1 MFIIPYIINYN
12 LNLSWLCISSFL
24 FSLFASFYHLF
35 PYDTYYLKFIIKSLY
50 TQFLFS
56 SLENKIENKIENNY
70 ISILLSVSGLC
81 ISILDMLPIYDY
93 NKFELVLGAIRFLI
107 CLILWYLSKNKGIT
121 ATVYIAGQ
129 LMYCIDRNIR
139 IKNNPNM
146 SDSDKRKSRS
156 NYTYYHCILHIADII
171 CFCYWLN

>member
-1 MFIIPYIINYN
+1 MFIIPYIINYS

-24 FSLFASFYHLF
+24 FTLFASYHHLF
-35 PYDTYYLKFIIKSLY
+35 PYDTYYLTFITKSLY

-56 SLENKIENKIENNY
+56 SLDNKVDDNY
-70 ISILLSVSGLC
+70 ISILSVSGLC
-81 ISILDMLPIYDY
+81 MSILDLLPIYNY
-93 NKFELVLGAIRFLI
+93 NKFELVLGAIRHLI

-121 ATVYIAGQ
+121 ASIYIAGQ

-139 IKNNPNM
+139 IKNNPNIT
-146 SDSDKRKSRS
+146 DSDKRKSRS